1 MADLHNQEPPMR
13 GATRKK
19 HRVHWSERET
29 WALIR
34 LWEDNLEEL
43 RAQKHNGNVH
53 GSIAAQLTAAGI
65 PRTKAQ
71 VHSKIENLGQTFR

>member
-1 MADLHNQEPPMR
+1 MT
-13 GATRKK
+13 GATRKWP
-19 HRVHWSERET
+19 RVHWSERET

-43 RAQKHNGNVH
+43 RAQKHNGNVYQK
-53 GSIAAQLTAAGI
+53 IATQLTAAGI